1 MFDSD
6 FILYGPSLDDDP
18 SSLDVKN
25 FTSKYQVIS
34 LGSVKSAEDIHY
46 KNPKETRM
54 EGAELPVKLNK
65 LVKKNN
71 NKMWAL
77 VLRNI

>member
-1 MFDSD
+1 PIISRRRTKFH
-6 FILYGPSLDDDP
+6 IKI
-18 SSLDVKN
+18 SSH
-25 FTSKYQVIS
+25 S

-71 NKMWAL
+71 NKNVGPSFEKYLMWQSYLKL
-77 VLRNI
+77 VLKR